1 MVWLPGGFEFGLMF
15 CGPDLAFESKYFLKE
30 PYGPLLGAK
39 LLTSD
44 KRHWR
49 EIAAHGPLP
58 ALIGI
63 CS

>member
-1 MVWLPGGFEFGLMF
+1 MF
-15 CGPDLAFESKYFLKE
+15 CGPDLAFESKYFLKK

-58 ALIGI
+58 VIIGI

>member
-1 MVWLPGGFEFGLMF
+1 MF

-30 PYGPLLGAK
+30 LYGPLLGAK

-44 KRHWR
+44 ERHWR
-49 EIAAHGPLP
+49 GIAAHGSLP
-58 ALIGI
+58 AIISI